1 MFDVAAV
8 DKLGYD
14 GRLEVCLV
22 LEEDGTEIDDEEYFQ
37 VASSSTD
44 DCSALYCA
52 VTGRQHPADAAAAAG
67 HLVPGGAALHVSS
80 NTQPHL
86 LAVETDSPPFPYCCS
101 GSAIY
106 YPPACCRPRVRFTTL
121 HLVRRTAVY
130 LSPAG
135 WEQHQTTKV
144 V

>member
-80 NTQPHL
+80 NTQLHL
-86 LAVETDSPPFPYCCS
+86 LVAH
-101 GSAIY
+101 SATQYISMSVRSSVRSSV
-106 YPPACCRPRVRFTTL
+106 RPSHFFNI
-121 HLVRRTAVY
+121 
-130 LSPAG
+130 
-135 WEQHQTTKV
+135 QTHKLN
-144 V
+144 

>member
-37 VASSSTD
+37 VAWSSTD
-44 DCSALYCA
+44 ECSALYCA
-52 VTGRQHPADAAAAAG
+52 VPGRQHPADAAAAAG
-67 HLVPGGAALHVSS
+67 HLVPGGAALHVSR

-86 LAVETDSPPFPYCCS
+86 LTVDKGQSSISLLLWFC
-101 GSAIY
+101 
-106 YPPACCRPRVRFTTL
+106 YPPAYCQPSR
-121 HLVRRTAVY
+121 
-130 LSPAG
+130 
-135 WEQHQTTKV
+135 
-144 V
+144 